1 MRRSDMHY
9 TLRTGC
15 RICSSKDLLKF
26 LDFGEMPLAGGFIK
40 PEQVPDEKLY
50 PLTVVFCRRCK
61 EVQILETIPAEVLF
75 RDYRYTSSTTITLS
89 SHFAAYAKA
98 MTERFLSKDDLV
110 VEFGSN
116 DGVLL
121 KPFGDL
127 GVRAVGV
134 EPAVNIAK
142 LAIAKGCAVINDFF
156 NMKTAEQVYSNFG
169 YASLIC
175 ANNVFAHI
183 DDMHEPLRAINE
195 LLKPDGVFVFEV
207 HYLLSLLEGCQ
218 FDMIYHEHMM
228 HHSLTALGVL
238 MDLHDM
244 EIFDAKR
251 IPIHAGSIRVYAQ
264 KRGHGRHPKTS
275 ELNRLFYEEKAA
287 GLDNEE
293 TFIKFGRT
301 VYQKRDD
308 LIRLVSDLRAEN
320 KTIVGY
326 GASGRASVHLNFCK
340 FGIND
345 IPYVTDESSERQGR
359 VIPGMH
365 NPIVPPQRLRDEQPD
380 YALLFAYNFFEE
392 VLKKEAEFIRKGGRF
407 IVPLPGPRIIEP
419 LKI

>member
-1 MRRSDMHY
+1 MMYY
-9 TLRTGC
+9 TLRDNC
-15 RICSSKDLLKF
+15 RICSSKDLVKF
-26 LDFGEMPLAGGFIK
+26 LDFGQMPLAGGFIK
-40 PEQVPDEKLY
+40 SQDIPAEKLY
-50 PLTVVFCRRCK
+50 PLTVVFCRKCK
-61 EVQILETIPAEVLF
+61 EVQILETVPADVLF
-75 RDYRYTSSTTITLS
+75 RDYRYTSSTTVTLT

-98 MTERFLSKDDLV
+98 MSERFLSKGDLV

-127 GVRAVGV
+127 GVKAVGF

-142 LAIAKGCAVINDFF
+142 LATAKGCTVVNDFF
-156 NMKTAEQVYSNFG
+156 NAATAAQAKRVYG
-169 YASLIC
+169 PASLIC

-183 DDMHEPLRAINE
+183 DDMHGPMRAIRE

-238 MDLHDM
+238 MSLHDM

-264 KRGHGRHPKTS
+264 KKGQGRHSKAS
-275 ELNRLFYEEKAA
+275 ELDRLLNEEKAA
-287 GLDNEE
+287 GLDKEE
-293 TFIKFGRT
+293 TFLKFGRT

-308 LIRLVSDLRAEN
+308 LIRLVFELKAKN

-340 FGIND
+340 FGTNE

-365 NPIVPPQRLRDEQPD
+365 NAIVPPQRLRDEQPD

-392 VLKKEAEFIRKGGRF
+392 VMKKEAEFVRRGGRF
-407 IVPLPGPRIIEP
+407 IVPLPEPKIIEP
-419 LKI
+419 K